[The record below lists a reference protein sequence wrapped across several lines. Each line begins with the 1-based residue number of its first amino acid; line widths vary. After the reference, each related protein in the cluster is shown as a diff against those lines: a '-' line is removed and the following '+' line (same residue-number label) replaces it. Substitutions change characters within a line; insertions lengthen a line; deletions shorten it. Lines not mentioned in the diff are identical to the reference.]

1 MYVYRESLLHCIA
14 FCINKH
20 NIECGTAG
28 RQSVLTQ
35 KLIITEKIVSC
46 FRSAVKDGRGE
57 RQ

>member
-1 MYVYRESLLHCIA
+1 MNIESLCRTLLLSVS
-14 FCINKH
+14 INITS
-20 NIECGTAG
+20 NDGTAG
-28 RQSVLTQ
+28 RQSVLTK